1 MAYIHGIEPGLVPTT
16 LAPAEPEQPVAKE
29 SADPRCAA
37 CDGLLFGKDL
47 KAAIEEEEDELV
59 CRHCQRF
66 FGINV
71 FFGGHGQTNY
81 SIEQTKEKL
90 AKALDGN
97 DWAMMLITR
106 TFAGPGGVTFTVEK
120 GDFFKIIRVGAPSW
134 LGQLPCRD
142 RSSKYFSIDVKVG
155 TIPLTLFP
163 HEFSPHSMGYLLTLV
178 ADKEMEVKYISQDDD
193 TGYYTPTPE
202 VREQIRAMFGD

>member
-16 LAPAEPEQPVAKE
+16 LAPVKPEEPEPQN

-37 CDGLLFGKDL
+37 CSALLFGKDL
-47 KAAIEEEEDELV
+47 KSAIEEDDGLV
-59 CRHCQRF
+59 CRHCQLF
-66 FGINV
+66 FGLND
-71 FFGGHGQTNY
+71 FFGHHGQTNY
-81 SIEQTKEKL
+81 SIKQTKEKL

-120 GDFFKIIRVGAPSW
+120 GDFFKIIRVGAPNWPSE
-134 LGQLPCRD
+134 LPCRD
-142 RSSKYFSIDVKVG
+142 RSSKYFSVDVKVG

-163 HEFSPHSMGYLLTLV
+163 HEFSPQSMGYLLTLV
-178 ADKEMEVKYISQDDD
+178 ADKEMEVKYLSQDDD